1 MWDRFF
7 HLALHL
13 GWFLQQSCDA
23 LGGSTQEEFHV
34 SSTAC
39 SQHTSIYTA
48 LTSLKTEHLNTG
60 GLALILKTSFVTRT
74 CWPGGDNKLVI

>member
-48 LTSLKTEHLNTG
+48 LSSLKTEHLKKHWG
-60 GLALILKTSFVTRT
+60 TSPHTQ
-74 CWPGGDNKLVI
+74 NVICHPDLLPRWGQ